1 MEDFSLQLQQVT
13 QAILA
18 DYRLG
23 RDIDKMELFQKPE
36 ADVVVQLLEKLRRIL
51 FPGYFR
57 EKNYR
62 MYHVEANLSL
72 LTEDVLY
79 NLAKQLTRIY
89 EGQGEEPEAAMCHA
103 QEVGLAFLREIPR
116 VRAMLQTDLQAAFD
130 GDPAAGSMAEI
141 LFAYPGMFAVFVYRL
156 AHVLYTLE
164 VPMLPRMMTEHAHS
178 LTGIDI
184 HPGATIGEYFFIDH
198 GTGVVIGETTVI
210 GNRVKLYQGV
220 TLGALSTRGG
230 QKLRGKRRH
239 PTIEDDVT
247 IYAGASVLGGDTVI
261 GQGSVIGSNVFITKS
276 VPPCTT
282 VTIKSQELHLRPA
295 EKLPQKY
302 YTAVRDISINGIK
315 FGYIYSID
323 QFKKALGETDRI
335 DTWDATDYGK
345 GHTLHYGND
354 LTVRFNDD
362 ARDIEPGIITSGSL
376 LESKTVDDRAMSQ
389 EDLEANAFAGL
400 LLMPD
405 NMLDEQIKMYGIT
418 GEMISVDDILTLMEL
433 FALPFKAVVLRL
445 AENHN
450 ITAAKAQNLLK
461 TDASFVSERM
471 KLTGKA
477 LGWQQNSKELVH
489 FGTLLD
495 DMKNNRDKELLT
507 DRREESDREYLEK
520 IRKGFWNEY

>member
-79 NLAKQLTRIY
+79 NLSKQLGRIY
-89 EGQGEEPEAAMCHA
+89 EGQGEEPEAAMRHA

-156 AHVLYTLE
+156 AHVLYTLQ

-239 PTIEDDVT
+239 PTIADDVT

-295 EKLPQKY
+295 GDTCKKCQEEK
-302 YTAVRDISINGIK
+302 
-315 FGYIYSID
+315 F
-323 QFKKALGETDRI
+323 LG
-335 DTWDATDYGK
+335 
-345 GHTLHYGND
+345 
-354 LTVRFNDD
+354 
-362 ARDIEPGIITSGSL
+362 
-376 LESKTVDDRAMSQ
+376 
-389 EDLEANAFAGL
+389 
-400 LLMPD
+400 
-405 NMLDEQIKMYGIT
+405 
-418 GEMISVDDILTLMEL
+418 
-433 FALPFKAVVLRL
+433 
-445 AENHN
+445 
-450 ITAAKAQNLLK
+450 
-461 TDASFVSERM
+461 
-471 KLTGKA
+471 
-477 LGWQQNSKELVH
+477 
-489 FGTLLD
+489 
-495 DMKNNRDKELLT
+495 
-507 DRREESDREYLEK
+507 
-520 IRKGFWNEY
+520 

>member
-79 NLAKQLTRIY
+79 NLSKQLSRIY
-89 EGQGEEPEAAMCHA
+89 EGQGEEPEAAMRHA

-178 LTGIDI
+178 VTGIDI

-198 GTGVVIGETTVI
+198 GTGVVVGETTVI
-210 GNRVKLYQGV
+210 GSRVKIYQGV

-239 PTIEDDVT
+239 PTIADDVT

-295 EKLPQKY
+295 GDTCKKCQEEK
-302 YTAVRDISINGIK
+302 
-315 FGYIYSID
+315 F
-323 QFKKALGETDRI
+323 LG
-335 DTWDATDYGK
+335 
-345 GHTLHYGND
+345 
-354 LTVRFNDD
+354 
-362 ARDIEPGIITSGSL
+362 
-376 LESKTVDDRAMSQ
+376 
-389 EDLEANAFAGL
+389 
-400 LLMPD
+400 
-405 NMLDEQIKMYGIT
+405 
-418 GEMISVDDILTLMEL
+418 
-433 FALPFKAVVLRL
+433 
-445 AENHN
+445 
-450 ITAAKAQNLLK
+450 
-461 TDASFVSERM
+461 
-471 KLTGKA
+471 
-477 LGWQQNSKELVH
+477 
-489 FGTLLD
+489 
-495 DMKNNRDKELLT
+495 
-507 DRREESDREYLEK
+507 
-520 IRKGFWNEY
+520 